1 MRYSITLPAF
11 SKLETKNKA
20 GVYLHIPFC
29 RSRCSYCDFAT
40 DVFRN
45 AETVDRYVSSLVT
58 EIEGSSAAGVPVD
71 TIYFGGG
78 TPSLLSPEQID
89 NVLDAVRSKFSVDS
103 DAEVTMEMNPATVTP
118 RTLERYKQSGVNRA
132 SFGVQTFDDVEL
144 KRLARGH
151 TAQDARDTFEL
162 LRRAGFE
169 NISFDLIGGLPE
181 QTLTDWERN
190 LDEAVMF
197 GPEHVSLYLLEVHE
211 GTPLAEQIRSERRP
225 MPDEEAAAEMY
236 ELMLTKLSGAGYVQ
250 YEISNFA
257 KPGFESRHNTK
268 YWTLDPVYGFGV
280 SAHSFDG
287 RQRYS
292 NQRDTLMYVRS
303 IENGDP
309 VEVHRETINAE
320 SEFAFLGLRLNS
332 GIDLNDFRDRFGK
345 DLMERHAEELEAL
358 FAAGLIARFDNFLS
372 LTPRGRLYSNEVFR
386 IFV

>member
-1 MRYSITLPAF
+1 
-11 SKLETKNKA
+11 
-20 GVYLHIPFC
+20 
-29 RSRCSYCDFAT
+29 
-40 DVFRN
+40 
-45 AETVDRYVSSLVT
+45 
-58 EIEGSSAAGVPVD
+58 
-71 TIYFGGG
+71 
-78 TPSLLSPEQID
+78 
-89 NVLDAVRSKFSVDS
+89 
-103 DAEVTMEMNPATVTP
+103 
-118 RTLERYKQSGVNRA
+118 
-132 SFGVQTFDDVEL
+132 
-144 KRLARGH
+144 
-151 TAQDARDTFEL
+151 
-162 LRRAGFE
+162 
-169 NISFDLIGGLPE
+169 
-181 QTLTDWERN
+181 
-190 LDEAVMF
+190 
-197 GPEHVSLYLLEVHE
+197 
-211 GTPLAEQIRSERRP
+211 

>member
-1 MRYSITLPAF
+1 VRYSITLPAF

-190 LDEAVMF
+190 LDEAVML

-320 SEFAFLGLRLNS
+320 SEFAFLGLRLNR